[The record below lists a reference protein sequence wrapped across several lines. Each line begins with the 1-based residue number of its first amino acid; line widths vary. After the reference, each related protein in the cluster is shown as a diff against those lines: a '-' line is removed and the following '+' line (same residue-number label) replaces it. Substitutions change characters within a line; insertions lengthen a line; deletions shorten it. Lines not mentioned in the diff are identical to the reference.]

1 MASKERI
8 AAMAAS
14 LCPVCSGQME
24 IKLVQADTS
33 KSAAELRT
41 YQCAECGQIRTYS
54 VDNTEG

>member
-1 MASKERI
+1 
-8 AAMAAS
+8 MAAS

-24 IKLVQADTS
+24 IKLVQADTT

-54 VDNTEG
+54 VDNT